1 MLPSNGWEEKHG
13 AEWSA
18 AMFRKLAGSATSTS
32 YSCDAITPI
41 RSSSYRGW
49 CGRGC

>member
-18 AMFRKLAGSATSTS
+18 AMFRKLAGLLPQLA
-32 YSCDAITPI
+32 A
-41 RSSSYRGW
+41 
-49 CGRGC
+49 